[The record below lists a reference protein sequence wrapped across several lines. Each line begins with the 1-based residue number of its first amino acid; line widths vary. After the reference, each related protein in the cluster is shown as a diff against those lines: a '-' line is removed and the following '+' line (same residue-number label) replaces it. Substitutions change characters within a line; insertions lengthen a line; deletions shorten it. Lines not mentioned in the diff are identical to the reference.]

1 MGEATMLLTWESTA
15 EFFPVMGQAL
25 VCSGAVSQNL
35 EPENKVVLQGSS
47 GGNIYWTMGSTKDDE
62 SLAESFENPSFG
74 SGQTLFQSHH
84 WATLSCVTLSPF
96 PHMV

>member
-47 GGNIYWTMGSTKDDE
+47 GGNIYWTMGPQKMMNHWQ
-62 SLAESFENPSFG
+62 NPLRIQALEVDRPCS
-74 SGQTLFQSHH
+74 SPTTGQR
-84 WATLSCVTLSPF
+84 
-96 PHMV
+96 